1 MTDSRPTQIRRK
13 KHNAPA
19 AGSARTPENTGPVSR
34 AHNDNTPMSGARR
47 VLAEMGDEGE
57 ELSKGRCQVSRVET
71 ASALGDELT
80 LLSLEQIVNV
90 WRPLAY
96 PAVDCPLAAMDYRTL
111 DAEKDLVPTDLI
123 L

>member
-1 MTDSRPTQIRRK
+1 
-13 KHNAPA
+13 
-19 AGSARTPENTGPVSR
+19 
-34 AHNDNTPMSGARR
+34 MSGARR

-57 ELSKGRCQVSRVET
+57 ELSKGRCQVSEFENDSAFAGELT
-71 ASALGDELT
+71 FCSALG
-80 LLSLEQIVNV
+80 QIINV

-96 PAVDCPLAAMDYRTL
+96 PAVDCPLAAVDYRTL

>member
-1 MTDSRPTQIRRK
+1 MPGERASRRIL
-13 KHNAPA
+13 
-19 AGSARTPENTGPVSR
+19 
-34 AHNDNTPMSGARR
+34 ARR
-47 VLAEMGDEGE
+47 
-57 ELSKGRCQVSRVET
+57 R
-71 ASALGDELT
+71 ALELT
-80 LLSLEQIVNV
+80 FSLSPSEQIINV